1 MTTIPPK
8 PLDKSPPPPA
18 KPPVSPA
25 PIPPARQLSVEEVQK
40 GIELMQKYAYHQ
52 RELGRAERAW
62 HLQAVEFYK
71 GEAEVSKFDAELRKK
86 YSMQPD
92 ETFDFVTGKITK
104 RRA

>member
-1 MTTIPPK
+1 
-8 PLDKSPPPPA
+8 
-18 KPPVSPA
+18 
-25 PIPPARQLSVEEVQK
+25 
-40 GIELMQKYAYHQ
+40 MQKYAYHQ
-52 RELGRAERAW
+52 RELGRAERTW

-86 YSMQPD
+86 YNMQPD